1 MGEVNN
7 SVLIIGS
14 GGREHAL
21 GWKLKQSSQVDK
33 IYFAPGNAGTQEI
46 GENINIKT
54 TEINK
59 LLYFAQKN
67 KIDLTLVGPED
78 PLAAGIVDL
87 FEKNNLLIFGPSKLA
102 TRLESDKAWA
112 IDFMKKYHIPHP
124 ASYRFNNYKD
134 ACSFFESH
142 KAKDYVIKA
151 SGLALGK
158 GVILPNLKS
167 EALNAIKRMMIDKE
181 FADAGDEV
189 VIQERISGPE
199 ISLMAFSDG
208 KTIVPLLS
216 VQDHKRI
223 FDNDR
228 GPNTG
233 GMGAYAPVPLMS
245 KKLLN
250 RIIKTILY
258 PTIEGMIK
266 EKCPYKG
273 ILYVGLMITN
283 KCPMVLEYNARFGD
297 PETQPLMMLLKSDLL
312 SILLSCVKG
321 DLDKKQVVFD
331 KKVAVCVVLAS
342 KGYPGKY
349 EKGEIIHGLK
359 TIDKKN
365 IIIFHAGTVVEDKRV
380 LTSGGRVLGVSVYE
394 KDMKRAL
401 QKTYA
406 VIGNKGVHFQGM
418 QYRKDIGRGFI
429 KR

>member
-1 MGEVNN
+1 MGKN
-7 SVLIIGS
+7 SILIIGS

-21 GWKLKQSSQVDK
+21 GWKLKQSSLVKK
-33 IYFAPGNAGTQEI
+33 IYFAPGNAGTQEV
-46 GENINIKT
+46 GENIGIKA
-54 TEINK
+54 TEIDK
-59 LLYFAQKN
+59 LLHFVQKN

-87 FEKNNLLIFGPSKLA
+87 FEKNNLQIFGPSKLA

-112 IDFMKKYHIPHP
+112 TDFMKRNKIPHP
-124 ASYRFNNYKD
+124 NSYCFNNYHL
-134 ACSFFESH
+134 ARSFFTFH

-158 GVILPNLKS
+158 GVILPNSKS
-167 EALNAIKRMMIDKE
+167 EAFNVIKRIMVDKE
-181 FADAGDEV
+181 FGDAGNEI

-208 KTIVPLLS
+208 KTITPLLS

-223 FDNDR
+223 YDNDK
-228 GPNTG
+228 GLNTG
-233 GMGAYAPVPLMS
+233 GMGAYAPVPLMTRKFI
-245 KKLLN
+245 KKIEKN
-250 RIIKTILY
+250 ILQ
-258 PTIEGMIK
+258 PTIKGMKK

-273 ILYVGLMITN
+273 ILYAGLMMT
-283 KCPMVLEYNARFGD
+283 KKGPMVLEYNARFGD

-359 TIDKKN
+359 TMNNKDV
-365 IIIFHAGTVVEDKRV
+365 IIFHAGTIFKDTKIV
-380 LTSGGRVLGVSVYE
+380 TNGGRVLGITASGNNIHIARKKAYKIIENKKVYF
-394 KDMKRAL
+394 
-401 QKTYA
+401 
-406 VIGNKGVHFQGM
+406 NNM
-418 QYRKDIGRGFI
+418 QYRQDIG
-429 KR
+429 KKLNK